1 MAGNWIKRNLWGP
14 FSGLAL
20 ALAVF
25 AFASDQLHK
34 WWMIHVYDIGSKG
47 TVEITPFLNL
57 VMLWNPGISYGLL
70 QQDGLW
76 GRSVLIVFALIAVI
90 VMIYW
95 SAQSESACAAAALG
109 SIIGGALGNV
119 VDRLIYGA
127 VADFFSFHAFGFY
140 WYIFN
145 IADVAI
151 VAGVAGLLYD
161 FIIHG
166 RKKVSNAS

>member
-1 MAGNWIKRNLWGP
+1 MTGNWIMRKLWSP
-14 FSGLAL
+14 FSGLGL

-25 AFASDQLHK
+25 AFAADQLHK
-34 WWMIHVYDIGSKG
+34 WWMIHVYDIACKG

-76 GRSVLIVFALIAVI
+76 GRSVLIVFALIAII

-95 SAQSESACAAAALG
+95 LAQSESARGAASLG
-109 SIIGGALGNV
+109 LIIGGALGNV
-119 VDRLIYGA
+119 VDRLVYGA

-161 FIIHG
+161 FIFHG

>member
-1 MAGNWIKRNLWGP
+1 MTDNRVQQKLWGP
-14 FSGLAL
+14 FSGLGL
-20 ALAVF
+20 ALGAF
-25 AFASDQLHK
+25 AFAADQLHK

-47 TVEITPFLNL
+47 TVEITSFLNL

-70 QQDGLW
+70 QQDGFW
-76 GRSVLIVFALIAVI
+76 GRSVLIVFALIAVV

-95 SAQSESACAAAALG
+95 LAQCESTLGAAALG
-109 SIIGGALGNV
+109 LIIGGALGNV

-161 FIIHG
+161 FIFHG

>member
-1 MAGNWIKRNLWGP
+1 MTGNWIMRKLWSP
-14 FSGLAL
+14 FSGLGL

-25 AFASDQLHK
+25 AFAADQLHK
-34 WWMIHVYDIGSKG
+34 WWMIHVYDIASKG

-76 GRSVLIVFALIAVI
+76 GRSVLIVFALIAII

-95 SAQSESACAAAALG
+95 LAQSESARGAASLG
-109 SIIGGALGNV
+109 LIIGGALGNV
-119 VDRLIYGA
+119 VDRLVYGA

-161 FIIHG
+161 FIFHG